1 MAGFYCTALPLSPY
15 QQNMSTPF
23 IQFYERAISSDGD
36 GNFDPTL
43 PESWSENQLD
53 TIVQETNETTQ
64 EYKYFEKYTI
74 NPVTHIVELGKK
86 SYLVRDKIRDLYNR
100 AERITL
106 HRPVINFGQEEATN
120 SELEETDSNRFTQC
134 LAKINAAYDFNIP
147 VVELEEGEQK
157 DYIFNKFTLEWE
169 EIEMNRY
176 PCVKFNSNGGTAVA
190 SIYKEKGS
198 IIKINDIDAPTKT
211 GYSFQHWEAKV
222 GEQVTTIDNNNSYTV
237 GTEDIIFN
245 AVWKKNQY
253 TISFKLNGGTAE
265 NGQWTSTG
273 IGSKYYGENIKD
285 IWKNWTN
292 PTKTDSAFSRWEP
305 SLPDTMPAEGQ
316 IYEAVWEQKTFRIT
330 YDTDGGSTIPTKSY
344 LPGVK
349 IEKVTNPTKEG
360 YKFSSWE
367 PVIPEVMPAYDIVVR
382 AKWDPIFYKIT
393 MRYPEDSGIS
403 NVVEDNLTCDQ
414 DISKKITNKEWS
426 YHTFKGWYKNSDYTI
441 PFSDTKMP
449 NQNLELYAKFEI
461 GSYTM
466 SFVNPALPSITK
478 NYNEE
483 IPKDE
488 LNNPSIRGYAFL
500 GWNEVT
506 KDKGLV
512 KYDIPER
519 MPGKDLTL
527 FGASIPYIG
536 CFCFKS
542 ENELKNTIIRTQ
554 NQQIK
559 EEDITLPS
567 KSGYD
572 FVEWKYTPVG
582 ATEKTKF
589 PVPCTLGDDI
599 PSLGEDTIFE
609 IDAEFTKQKYKLTF
623 DKGTCGL
630 EADLIKDNVEF
641 GSIIELPTVSI
652 EGYDFKGWYY
662 LDGEKQQ
669 TKVSIEF
676 PKTNEGK
683 YTVPA
688 FSIKEIKIY
697 AKLEKKSITLTF
709 NTNWDAFERESVTL
723 QYATEY
729 KLSPI
734 TKIRDGYTFG
744 GWYYDE
750 KLTNKCKD
758 TITIPANNLTIYAK
772 WTPID
777 AAEEKEFPL
786 ET

>member
-15 QQNMSTPF
+15 QQNMPTPF

-53 TIVQETNETTQ
+53 TTIYEKDEK
-64 EYKYFEKYTI
+64 EFKYFEKYTI
-74 NPVTHIVELGKK
+74 NPITHIVELGKK

-100 AERITL
+100 AERITIQ
-106 HRPVINFGQEEATN
+106 RPVINFGQEETTN
-120 SELEETDSNRFTQC
+120 SEFEETDSNRFTQC

-147 VVELEEGEQK
+147 VIELESGEKK

-169 EIEMNRY
+169 EIEMNQY
-176 PCVKFNSNGGTAVA
+176 PCVSFNSDGGTVVS
-190 SIYKEKGS
+190 SIYKKEGS
-198 IIKINDIDAPTKT
+198 IIKISDIDAPTKT
-211 GYSFQHWEAKV
+211 GYTF
-222 GEQVTTIDNNNSYTV
+222 SYWKTEDEKYKIGPGGGDTYRV

-245 AVWKKNQY
+245 AVWEKNQY
-253 TISFKLNGGTAE
+253 TISFNLDGATIIE
-265 NGQWTSTG
+265 GQWTN
-273 IGSKYYGENIKD
+273 IGPKEYGSDIKSD
-285 IWKNWTN
+285 WKNWTN
-292 PTKTDSAFSRWEP
+292 PTKNGAIFSGWFP
-305 SLPDTMPAEGQ
+305 SLPDTMPAENQ
-316 IYEAVWEQKTFRIT
+316 TYEAIWEQRTFRII
-330 YDTDGGSTIPTKSY
+330 YDTDGGTAIPTKSY
-344 LPGVK
+344 LPGAE
-349 IEKVTNPTKEG
+349 IEAVNDPARVG
-360 YKFSSWE
+360 YTFGGWDWGTTD
-367 PVIPEVMPAYDIVVR
+367 IPKVMPAYDVVVR
-382 AKWDPIFYKIT
+382 AKWNPSFYKIT
-393 MRYPEDSGIS
+393 MRYPEGSKIS
-403 NVVEDNLTCDQ
+403 DVVEDGLIYNQ
-414 DISKKITNKEWS
+414 DISEKITNKDWS
-426 YHTFKGWYKNSDYTI
+426 HHTFKGWYKNPDYTI

-449 NQNLELYAKFEI
+449 NQDLELYAKFEI
-461 GSYTM
+461 RSYTM
-466 SFVNPALPSITK
+466 TFVNPALHSITK
-478 NYNEE
+478 NYDEE

-488 LNNPSIRGYAFL
+488 LNKPSIRGYAFL
-500 GWNEVT
+500 GWNELT
-506 KDKGLV
+506 KDDGLV
-512 KYDIPER
+512 KYEIPER
-519 MPGKDLTL
+519 MPGRDLTL
-527 FGASIPYIG
+527 FGAWIPYIG
-536 CFCFKS
+536 FFCFKS

-641 GSIIELPTVSI
+641 GSIIELPKVSI

-662 LDGEKQQ
+662 LDGEEQQ

-734 TKIRDGYTFG
+734 TKTRDGYTFG

-758 TITIPANNLTIYAK
+758 TITIPANDLTIYAK

-777 AAEEKEFPL
+777 AAEGKEFPL

>member
-23 IQFYERAISSDGD
+23 IQFYERAISDGGD

-53 TIVQETNETTQ
+53 TIIYEKDEK
-64 EYKYFEKYTI
+64 EFKYFEKYTI
-74 NPVTHIVELGKK
+74 NPITHIVELGKK
-86 SYLVRDKIRDLYNR
+86 PYLVRDKIRDLYNR
-100 AERITL
+100 AERITIQ
-106 HRPVINFGQEEATN
+106 RPAIKFGQEETTN
-120 SELEETDSNRFTQC
+120 SEFEETDSNRFTQC

-147 VVELEEGEQK
+147 VIELGSGEKK

-169 EIEMNRY
+169 EIEMNQY
-176 PCVKFNSNGGTAVA
+176 PCVSFNSDGGTAVA
-190 SIYKEKGS
+190 SIYKKEGS
-198 IIKINDIDAPTKT
+198 IIKISDIDAPTKT
-211 GYSFQHWEAKV
+211 GYTFSYWKTGDEKYKIGP
-222 GEQVTTIDNNNSYTV
+222 GEGDTYTV

-245 AVWKKNQY
+245 AVWEKNQY
-253 TISFKLNGGTAE
+253 TISFNLDGATIIE
-265 NGQWTSTG
+265 GQWTN
-273 IGSKYYGENIKD
+273 IGPEEYGADIKSR
-285 IWKNWTN
+285 WKNWTN
-292 PTKTDSAFSRWEP
+292 PTKSGAIFSGWSP
-305 SLPDTMPAEGQ
+305 SLPETMPAINQ
-316 IYEAVWEQKTFRIT
+316 SYTPVWEEKYFRIT
-330 YDTDGGSTIPTKSY
+330 YDTDGGTSIATESY
-344 LPGVK
+344 LPGETVK
-349 IEKVTNPTKEG
+349 PVSDPTKEG
-360 YKFSSWE
+360 YMFVDWE
-367 PVIPEVMPAYDIVVR
+367 PKFPIVMPANDIVVR
-382 AKWDPIFYKIT
+382 AKWNPIFHKIT
-393 MRYPEDSGIS
+393 MSYPEDSGIS
-403 NVVEDNLTCDQ
+403 DVVEDNLTYNQ
-414 DISKKITNKEWS
+414 DISKKIINKEWS
-426 YHTFKGWYKNSDYTI
+426 CHTFKGWYKNSDYTI

-449 NQNLELYAKFEI
+449 NQDLELYAKFEI
-461 GSYTM
+461 NSYTM
-466 SFVNPALPSITK
+466 SFVNPTLPSITK

-483 IPKDE
+483 IPKAK

-500 GWNEVT
+500 GWNELT
-506 KDKGLV
+506 EDKGLV
-512 KYDIPER
+512 KYEIPER

-599 PSLGEDTIFE
+599 PSLVEDTIFE

-697 AKLEKKSITLTF
+697 AKLEKKSITLAF

-734 TKIRDGYTFG
+734 TKTRDGYTFG

-758 TITIPANNLTIYAK
+758 TITIPATNLTIYAK

-777 AAEEKEFPL
+777 AAEGKEFPL